1 MKSHPVVLT
10 LTGVLLSGMLGQGV
24 LLSASAYD
32 PTRSLMDAKGYSNET
47 IRHTEVQRDKQQWI
61 TPKTD
66 PLTPKQRLWRNFYYG
81 DWTATV
87 DDFGREK
94 LREYPWWDE
103 DKKAY

>member
-1 MKSHPVVLT
+1 MGHVVVFRVSLT
-10 LTGVLLSGMLGQGV
+10 LLMALLASQLVAPVL
-24 LLSASAYD
+24 AYE
-32 PTRSLMDAKGYSNET
+32 PTRTLMDVKGYSNET
-47 IRHTEVQRDKQQWI
+47 IRHAEVQRDRQQWI
-61 TPKTD
+61 APNPD
-66 PLTPKQRLWRNFYYG
+66 PLTPTQRLWRNFYYG